1 MPLLDTL
8 KDWWAHDA
16 SGAVVH
22 DLAAAA
28 VTPSGDTGA
37 PCTAGLHYFRLWLA
51 EMRVARDKE
60 WFATRHPAVHA
71 LVRLRFGDVM
81 VELPTIA
88 GPMSL
93 PGLDEAHL
101 GDVVQLDYPLTP
113 LLPYNGGIVEVAAG
127 LVALEGSRVLGE
139 FIGAIETVTSVLA
152 QPPLSTALAAVGPVT
167 SAVQTLF
174 GAGKGRQHLGLHVAY
189 AGAGAPQALH
199 AGYLAVVRRAA
210 APIDAAALRVETGRL
225 RLRGEPLDGADSMLF
240 RIERMTERDDWDSL
254 ATIARP
260 FRDAL
265 TALAHRDETMAEAL
279 VRRAVLEAYSSPDL
293 TRADRPRVCAEIKRT
308 YQDARDAGLGLERSA
323 TSLSQAMAAALPA
336 ATLARQAPPT
346 LSSLLDLTT

>member
-22 DLAAAA
+22 DLAPSAI
-28 VTPSGDTGA
+28 TPAGDAGA

-51 EMRVARDKE
+51 EMRLARDKE

-71 LVRLRFGDVM
+71 LVRLRFGDDTVD
-81 VELPTIA
+81 LPTIA

-93 PGLDEAHL
+93 PGLDQAHL
-101 GDVVQLDYPLTP
+101 GDVIQFDYPLTP
-113 LLPYNGGIVEVAAG
+113 LLPYNGGVVEVAAG
-127 LVALEGSRVLGE
+127 LVALEGSNVLGE
-139 FIGAIETVTSVLA
+139 FVRAIETVASVLA

-167 SAVQTLF
+167 SAVQTLL
-174 GAGKGRQHLGLHVAY
+174 GAGKGRQHLGVHVAY
-189 AGAGAPQALH
+189 AGAGGPQALH

-210 APIDAAALRVETGRL
+210 GPIDVGSLTVDGGRL
-225 RLRGEPLDGADSMLF
+225 RLHGQPLGGADSLLF
-240 RIERMTERDDWDSL
+240 RIERMEERDDWDSL
-254 ATIARP
+254 VTIARP
-260 FRDAL
+260 FKDAL

-279 VRRAVLEAYSSPDL
+279 VRRAVLEAYTSPDL

-308 YQDARDAGLGLERSA
+308 YQEARDAGLGLERSA
-323 TSLSQAMAAALPA
+323 LSLSEAMAGALPA
-336 ATLARQAPPT
+336 STRARQAPPT
-346 LSSLLDLTT
+346 LSSLLDLNT